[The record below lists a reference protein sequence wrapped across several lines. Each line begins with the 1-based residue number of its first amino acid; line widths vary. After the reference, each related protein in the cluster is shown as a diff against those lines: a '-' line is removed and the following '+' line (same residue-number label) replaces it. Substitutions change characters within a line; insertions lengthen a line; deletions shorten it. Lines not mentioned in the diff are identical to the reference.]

1 MISPRVLIFIVSES
15 IFSPRGKTF
24 EKLGKVIF
32 TISTGLVEW
41 WYHRSAVHFY
51 VYPIRWAMIS
61 SLSCSLLCISDT
73 LSDDI
78 IAQDQSYPNVPSH
91 FAASEEEELTLPI
104 KSSFWENIRNYKELD
119 LTSFSKDFP
128 LGAKILSRFETYP
141 NITTP

>member
-1 MISPRVLIFIVSES
+1 
-15 IFSPRGKTF
+15 
-24 EKLGKVIF
+24 
-32 TISTGLVEW
+32 
-41 WYHRSAVHFY
+41 
-51 VYPIRWAMIS
+51 MIS

-128 LGAKILSRFETYP
+128 LGAKILSETVKMTLASFLKDFSCGK
-141 NITTP
+141 NHSEKR